1 MILDQLHHALM
12 YRCLSPRIAAA
23 LDYLRETD
31 FSQVSEGRHELDGD
45 RLVAIVQRYQSRPHS
60 EIIWESHRRY
70 IDVQYIVTGTE
81 QMGYVGLR
89 PNLPIKQPYDEA
101 KDVVF
106 YDTQGSLFLATPGT
120 FAIFFPHDVHAPGL
134 AAGSPPTPAEVFK
147 VVMKCRVE

>member
-1 MILDQLHHALM
+1 MILDQLHHALL

-31 FSQVSEGRHELDGD
+31 FSSVAEGRHELDGD
-45 RLVAIVQRYQSRPHS
+45 RLAAIVQRYKTRPHS

-81 QMGYVGLR
+81 QMDNVCLR
-89 PNLPIKQPYDEA
+89 PDLPVKQAYDETTDA
-101 KDVVF
+101 AF
-106 YDTQGSLFLATPGT
+106 YNAQGSLFLATPGT

-134 AAGSPPTPAEVFK
+134 AAGSPPTAAEVFK
-147 VVMKCRVE
+147 VVMKCRVD